1 MKTNFVQALLL
12 WQHFLNRRVNS
23 AKRALAELNPRPWH
37 MVKLACGVILFSGMF
52 FNWNCWLTKRK
63 LSIWIMQ

>member
-1 MKTNFVQALLL
+1 MAALLKP
-12 WQHFLNRRVNS
+12 QSEFCEEGAGGV
-23 AKRALAELNPRPWH
+23 EPRPWH